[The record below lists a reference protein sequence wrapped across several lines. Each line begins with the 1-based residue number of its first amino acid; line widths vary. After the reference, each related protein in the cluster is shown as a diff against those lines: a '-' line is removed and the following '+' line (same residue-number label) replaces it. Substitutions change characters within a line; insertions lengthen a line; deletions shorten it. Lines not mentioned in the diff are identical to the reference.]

1 MLARTHENTH
11 QCPSSSELNALA
23 GHNVFCSEFKY
34 RRGTVI
40 FGETEPVEYL
50 YQVKSGAVRSY
61 KLLPD
66 GRRQVI
72 SFHLPGDI
80 FGVENGADHRF
91 TTEAITD
98 TTVRLT
104 KRRNVVDEHGS
115 RATAT
120 NNLVRLVT
128 SNLQHA
134 EEHMLLLGRKTAL
147 EKVAAFLL
155 EMDNRLAATGVV
167 VLPMRRRD
175 IADYLGL
182 TVETVARVMT
192 HLRNQNVLI
201 FIGPANREI
210 VLRDRAKLAEFA
222 S

>member
-1 MLARTHENTH
+1 MKPFAV
-11 QCPSSSELNALA
+11 SSSIVVAPKFLE
-23 GHNVFCSEFKY
+23 
-34 RRGTVI
+34 RRK
-40 FGETEPVEYL
+40 PVEYL

-72 SFHLPGDI
+72 GFHLPGDI
-80 FGVENGADHRF
+80 FGVENGGQHRF
-91 TTEAITD
+91 TTEAITE
-98 TTVRLT
+98 TIVCLT
-104 KRRNVVDEHGS
+104 KRRNIVEEHGG
-115 RATAT
+115 RATAI

-147 EKVAAFLL
+147 EKVAAFLV
-155 EMDNRLAATGVV
+155 EMDDRPAATGVV
-167 VLPMRRRD
+167 ILPMTRRD

-182 TVETVARVMT
+182 TVETVARIMT
-192 HLRNQNVLI
+192 QLKTLNLLT
-201 FIGPANREI
+201 FIGPSNNREI
-210 VLRDRAKLAEFA
+210 VLRDRAKLAAFD